1 MGYRSQ
7 VRIVMDKEDYEDLL
21 KKYYENTKR
30 EDLFYKKHEQDKGL
44 ECDFIYQERNNGKIV
59 LFGWDWIKWQGEDCK
74 FIEDFVYN
82 LGSDDGKDKPCQM
95 VVMGEDG
102 ASEEYIADIIY
113 DEGLEDIYD
122 IIHADYGIYI
132 DEDFVTENTDEKL
145 DKLEEELLH
154 KRFKNKTE
162 LEKHIAE
169 FLGANIQVKLT
180 RDNQSDYEE
189 EKCDYDFIGEVR
201 NNNELVADIEVYVL
215 YDRQRQLYVTE
226 FELIEKF
233 W

>member
-21 KKYYENTKR
+21 KKYYKSTKR
-30 EDLFYKKHEQDKGL
+30 VDLFYKKHEQDKGN
-44 ECDFIYQERNNGKIV
+44 ECDFVYQERNNGKIV
-59 LFGWDWIKWQGEDCK
+59 LFGWDWIKWYGEDCK

-102 ASEEYIADIIY
+102 ATEEYLADIIY
-113 DEGLEDIYD
+113 DEGLEDTYD
-122 IIHADYGIYI
+122 IIHADYSIYI
-132 DEDFVTENTDEKL
+132 DEDTENTNEKL

-154 KRFKNKTE
+154 NRFKNKTE

-233 W
+233 